1 MRVGKIMIDTDN
13 MTSDEIGS
21 IINALEAIHARK
33 TRAENYR
40 KQMNHIIER
49 AKAEGFTFID
59 RECGFVH
66 EVDDFTV
73 FDEKA

>member
-13 MTSDEIGS
+13 MTGDEIGS
-21 IINALEAIHARK
+21 LISALEAVHARK

-49 AKAEGFTFID
+49 AKAEGFAFLD
-59 RECGFVH
+59 KDYGFVR
-66 EVDDFTV
+66 EVNDFVV